1 MPRVSTAPRS
11 IFARKRA
18 GMATRPLVSTLWR
31 YSPTNMW
38 AVSPLCPTLP
48 HIASIR
54 PPNAARKPFIHDFA
68 RGWWISR
75 GQRAGLSTG
84 DGRDLLTR
92 TTTEDTEEHGGRG
105 RRGEIEPRRTQRSQ
119 RGRGGSRRREN
130 AEGEGVEKVD
140 WGGEHCRFC
149 RFLMWCWRVIGEEF
163 RIQAVWRG

>member
-84 DGRDLLTR
+84 GGTR
-92 TTTEDTEEHGGRG
+92 TTTEDTEDHGGEGDRLNRGGRRG
-105 RRGEIEPRRTQRSQ
+105 RREGGAAHGGERMR
-119 RGRGGSRRREN
+119 RGRGWRKLT
-130 AEGEGVEKVD
+130 GVVN
-140 WGGEHCRFC
+140 
-149 RFLMWCWRVIGEEF
+149 I
-163 RIQAVWRG
+163 AVFAAF

>member
-68 RGWWISR
+68 RGRWISR

-84 DGRDLLTR
+84 ERTR
-92 TTTEDTEEHGGRG
+92 TTTEDTEDHGGQRW
-105 RRGEIEPRRTQRSQ
+105 RGEKIEPRRTQRTE
-119 RGRGGSRRREN
+119 GGENENQHGGTEDQEVHGGERTRR
-130 AEGEGVEKVD
+130 GEGRRKLTGMVN
-140 WGGEHCRFC
+140 
-149 RFLMWCWRVIGEEF
+149 I
-163 RIQAVWRG
+163 AVFAAF